1 MGHKK
6 PVCGDEKLLYPV
18 YNAFYGFEATFQTH
32 IVVKYYRVKYN
43 REGMKYSSHKLMNAA
58 RVRTLSKK
66 PVPVLLYVG
75 LGFVLMNIYVY
86 IQWTY
91 LCIRRR
97 GGRKPVP
104 WTFKNMLRQITRKID
119 DEFGFVDWTPIS
131 VILLKK
137 DKKRV
142 SY

>member
-1 MGHKK
+1 
-6 PVCGDEKLLYPV
+6 
-18 YNAFYGFEATFQTH
+18 
-32 IVVKYYRVKYN
+32 VKYFAYAVYDMDIPVKRMFKDYRK
-43 REGMKYSSHKLMNAA
+43 RFGIEYSYKLMNAA
-58 RVRTLSKK
+58 RARTSSKK

-137 DKKRV
+137 DKKRFRINLLMI
-142 SY
+142 